1 MVTLTNKSLMYFE
14 DLTLP
19 TVQVIVMTA
28 SMRCSRCRQRVSQ
41 VISRMSAGLKE
52 YTVDVHNK
60 QVIMKGDTGKQWKKE
75 DDHSNDE
82 MNNERCQRLK
92 LFLRSF
98 VATCF
103 GNYMAN

>member
-1 MVTLTNKSLMYFE
+1 MSSKSFPSYFQDVWFVIESFHYYIYIVEITLLI
-14 DLTLP
+14 LRTLC
-19 TVQVIVMTA
+19 I
-28 SMRCSRCRQRVSQ
+28 
-41 VISRMSAGLKE
+41 AGLKE